1 MIILIAKKG
10 KEKKVENFYPWL
22 FKDEVKDIIGSS
34 NELKEPGIA
43 NLFSSDNRFIG
54 KGLYIPN
61 SRKIF
66 KLLTFK
72 DEKIDKSFF
81 VRRISRALELRQK
94 EFPNPFYRLVNSEAD
109 FIPGLI
115 VDRYED
121 SLVIQFRDTSIKL
134 FESDIVEALIEVL
147 KPKGIQE
154 RSDFEHVEDL
164 DFIQQNRTIFGEIP
178 ERLLIKE
185 NGLKIFVNLK
195 SGQKTG
201 FFYDQ
206 RRNRLISRKIAEK
219 FKDKIGLD
227 LYCYTGGFALN
238 MALSGM
244 KVMAVDKSTE
254 DIELAKENA
263 KLNDLTDRITFLN
276 ARVEDFLESS
286 ISESLKSNF
295 IVFDPPSLIK
305 SKTEKRKAF
314 GILSELIGK
323 SFNLIDE
330 GCFSFSSCAYNI
342 DLDLMVEVLRIQA
355 GDQKK
360 ILRVINQTFQDVDHP
375 WILQIPESLYLKTLW
390 LSIEKGEFI

>member
-1 MIILIAKKG
+1 MIILIAKEG

-34 NELKEPGIA
+34 DELKKPGIA
-43 NLFSSDNRFIG
+43 NLFSSDNRFVG
-54 KGLYIPN
+54 RGLYIPN

-66 KLLTFK
+66 KLLTFR

-81 VRRISRALELRQK
+81 IRRISRALELRKK
-94 EFPNPFYRLVNSEAD
+94 EFLTPFYRLVNSEAD

-115 VDRYED
+115 VDRYD
-121 SLVIQFRDTSIKL
+121 DYLVVQFRDTSIKF
-134 FESDIVEALIEVL
+134 FEKEIIESLVELLE
-147 KPKGIQE
+147 PKGIQE
-154 RSDFEHVEDL
+154 RSDFEHVEDPN
-164 DFIQQNRTIFGEIP
+164 FVQQNRTVFGEIP
-178 ERLLIKE
+178 DRLLINE
-185 NGLKIFVNLK
+185 NGLKILVNLK

-206 RRNRLISRKIAEK
+206 RKNRYISRKIAEK
-219 FKDKIGLD
+219 FKGKTGLD

-244 KVMAVDKSTE
+244 KVIAVDKSDE

-263 KLNDLTDRITFLN
+263 KLNGLNDRITFLSVH
-276 ARVEDFLESS
+276 VEDFLESS
-286 ISESLKSNF
+286 IGENLKSAF

-305 SKTEKRKAF
+305 TKTEKRKAF

-342 DLDLMVEVLRIQA
+342 DLELMVEVLRIQA
-355 GDQKK
+355 GDQRK

-390 LSIEKGEFI
+390 LIIEKGEFL